1 MVLCGRNGEVGNLV
15 KTDSASASE
24 EDWEEW
30 EDESNDEVEE
40 LDDESN
46 AEDAFPL
53 RKPSASLQRPKKRAV
68 VSGCESQSTCARV
81 SKAPFVTPKSTS
93 KASFES
99 PSTQTLPPRWA
110 KILRTK
116 RMVWTACGAR
126 VGEKATRIFCLQIV
140 QRYNL
145 VVHKHP

>member
-53 RKPSASLQRPKKRAV
+53 RKPSASLQR
-68 VSGCESQSTCARV
+68 S
-81 SKAPFVTPKSTS
+81 
-93 KASFES
+93 
-99 PSTQTLPPRWA
+99 
-110 KILRTK
+110 
-116 RMVWTACGAR
+116 
-126 VGEKATRIFCLQIV
+126 
-140 QRYNL
+140 
-145 VVHKHP
+145 